1 MFLAEALAKRAE
13 ADKAAKRLKSW
24 HMAPI
29 GGSAGAFN
37 SLVLQGTHPVRLTIG
52 TTAHK
57 TAEQVIDYY
66 RRAGNQPLN
75 EGWERGHIL

>member
-1 MFLAEALAKRAE
+1 
-13 ADKAAKRLKSW
+13 
-24 HMAPI
+24 MAPI

-52 TTAHK
+52 TTARK

-75 EGWERGHIL
+75 EGWERGHKHYLGSSFESVDVMGKIVERGSI